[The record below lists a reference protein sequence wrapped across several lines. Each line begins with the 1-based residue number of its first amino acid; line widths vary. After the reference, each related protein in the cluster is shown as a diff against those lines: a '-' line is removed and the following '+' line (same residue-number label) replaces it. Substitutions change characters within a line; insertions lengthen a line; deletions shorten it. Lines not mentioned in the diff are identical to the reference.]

1 MATSNR
7 EYKLYRISSRKVSKQ
22 KATTITNPKGEGRLW
37 FPGLPNIKCPKFIR
51 HANKQES
58 MAHTQWEKKQRETVT
73 EEAQTLDLLGKNFKS
88 DSLNMFKNLYETACK
103 ELKQWEICSNKK
115 KLFVKLWN
123 CKNKWKIH

>member
-1 MATSNR
+1 
-7 EYKLYRISSRKVSKQ
+7 
-22 KATTITNPKGEGRLW
+22 
-37 FPGLPNIKCPKFIR
+37 
-51 HANKQES
+51 
-58 MAHTQWEKKQRETVT
+58 MAHTQWEKKQIETVT

-103 ELKQWEICSNKK
+103 ELKQWELCSNKK